1 MLGRVA
7 DQMYWMARYSKRAE
21 SMARILDVSDR
32 MALLPQD
39 ESTRNSAWFSAL
51 EVAGAQETYA
61 EKHGEIRGEAVV
73 HFMAL
78 DPENPWSIFSSIRA
92 ARENARALRGSIT
105 TEMFESLN
113 ATWLELQAMDEAVL
127 SSAGR
132 RAFFE
137 WVKERGHLFRGVAEG
152 TMLRDE
158 AMSFM
163 EIGTD
168 IERADSTARLL
179 DSKYHILLPRTEEV
193 GGALD
198 YYQWGALLRSL
209 SSYRA
214 YHKIYRDRVIP
225 LRVAELIILNGE
237 MPRSLLSCYD
247 RLTAT
252 LATLCGDDPREC
264 QRLCGRLHSRLRF
277 GRISEIF
284 DQGLHEFLTEF
295 IEGNARVSE
304 QIARDFMM
312 VR

>member
-7 DQMYWMARYSKRAE
+7 DQMYWMARYSERAE
-21 SMARILDVSDR
+21 SMARILDVADR
-32 MALLPQD
+32 MALTPQD
-39 ESTRNSAWFSAL
+39 ESTRTSAWFSAL
-51 EVAGAQETYA
+51 EVAGAQEGYA
-61 EKHGEIRGEAVV
+61 EKHGEIRGEDVL

-78 DPENPWSIFSSIRA
+78 DPENPWSIFAIIRA

-113 ATWLELQAMDEAVL
+113 STWLELQAMDQAVL

-132 RAFFE
+132 RVFFD
-137 WVKERGHLFRGVAEG
+137 WVKERSHLFRGVAQG

-158 AMSFM
+158 AMMFM
-163 EIGTD
+163 MVGLD

-179 DSKYHILLPRTEEV
+179 DSKYHILLPRSQEI

-209 SSYRA
+209 SAFRA
-214 YHKIYRDRVIP
+214 YHKIYRDRVHP
-225 LRVAELIILNGE
+225 MRVAELIVLNAE

-264 QRLCGRLHSRLRF
+264 QRLGGRLHSRLRF

-295 IEGNARVSE
+295 IDGNANVSQ